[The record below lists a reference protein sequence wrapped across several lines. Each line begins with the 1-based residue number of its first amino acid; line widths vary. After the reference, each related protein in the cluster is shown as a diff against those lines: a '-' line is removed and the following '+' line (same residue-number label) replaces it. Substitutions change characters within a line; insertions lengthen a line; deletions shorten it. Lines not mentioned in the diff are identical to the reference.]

1 MAECHGGKLFV
12 DMLEREGVRHIFM
25 LSGESLL
32 PIIDAC
38 IDSPIS
44 IIHTRHEESAGY
56 MADAYARVTGSL
68 GVVGVTQGP
77 GSTNIFTALMTA
89 NLDASPMLCFAGR
102 LNQNMM
108 YRLAGQE
115 LDAATAAHPYVKW
128 SATVSDG
135 ANIPSLTASAI
146 RHSMTGIPGATFSRV

>member
-56 MADAYARVTGSL
+56 MADAYARVTGGL

-77 GSTNIFTALMTA
+77 GSSNILHRADDCEHGHQSPALFRGPSQSRH
-89 NLDASPMLCFAGR
+89 DAPFGRTRIRFHHRGPPLCEMGGHR
-102 LNQNMM
+102 L
-108 YRLAGQE
+108 E
-115 LDAATAAHPYVKW
+115 W
-128 SATVSDG
+128 SSDSG
-135 ANIPSLTASAI
+135 VD
-146 RHSMTGIPGATFSRV
+146 R

>member
-38 IDSPIS
+38 IGSPIS

-68 GVVGVTQGP
+68 GVVGVTQRTGEHEY
-77 GSTNIFTALMTA
+77 F
-89 NLDASPMLCFAGR
+89 
-102 LNQNMM
+102 
-108 YRLAGQE
+108 YRLDDGKPGRESHALFCGASQSEHDVSFGGAG
-115 LDAATAAHPYVKW
+115 A
-128 SATVSDG
+128 
-135 ANIPSLTASAI
+135 
-146 RHSMTGIPGATFSRV
+146 

>member
-56 MADAYARVTGSL
+56 MADAYARVTGGL

-102 LNQNMM
+102 LNQGMM
-108 YRLAGQE
+108 HRLAETPREAKHRTQAGSKHTVVC
-115 LDAATAAHPYVKW
+115 LRWHGRGYPY
-128 SATVSDG
+128 G
-135 ANIPSLTASAI
+135 SL
-146 RHSMTGIPGATFSRV
+146 F